1 MMKGKIRLYY
11 NTIASN
17 NHKIETICDYVIFPG
32 LGMLLKMS
40 LVYRKFAIDWTGLPI
55 TICWHFG
62 KPPCLTRH
70 EKSPE
75 FCVFKA
81 CERQKK
87 SYSTCDSKTSTI
99 LLAWS
104 IFSAMIF
111 NNLIGLGALKWSQKR
126 SQPPPAH
133 PFRETLGRAR
143 CAPRL
148 FLGTRGDPPSC
159 ASWGGQDLCFKRLN
173 PVP

>member
-1 MMKGKIRLYY
+1 MWLCDFPRSGNAPEDVAGLSKICYRL
-11 NTIASN
+11 NRSP
-17 NHKIETICDYVIFPG
+17 NHHLLALWKATMPYEAWKISRVLCFQG
-32 LGMLLKMS
+32 L
-40 LVYRKFAIDWTGLPI
+40 W
-55 TICWHFG
+55 
-62 KPPCLTRH
+62 
-70 EKSPE
+70 
-75 FCVFKA
+75 KA
-81 CERQKK
+81 KK